1 MTVSAYSNVSEQ
13 QDWSPAV
20 SYVPVVSSPV
30 ILATPSSFVDVE
42 IYSIEKTPPRAPKL
56 LDRPS
61 REPEPE
67 PEPEPEIKVCLF
79 VFLAHI

>member
-1 MTVSAYSNVSEQ
+1 
-13 QDWSPAV
+13 
-20 SYVPVVSSPV
+20 V

-67 PEPEPEIKVCLF
+67 PEIKLKVFIIVYESCVSSPCLKK
-79 VFLAHI
+79 VTHM

>member
-1 MTVSAYSNVSEQ
+1 M
-13 QDWSPAV
+13 
-20 SYVPVVSSPV
+20 

-67 PEPEPEIKVCLF
+67 PEPEIKVCLF

>member
-1 MTVSAYSNVSEQ
+1 M
-13 QDWSPAV
+13 
-20 SYVPVVSSPV
+20 
-30 ILATPSSFVDVE
+30 ILATPPTFVDVE

-67 PEPEPEIKVCLF
+67 PEIKVCIF

>member
-1 MTVSAYSNVSEQ
+1 
-13 QDWSPAV
+13 
-20 SYVPVVSSPV
+20 V

-67 PEPEPEIKVCLF
+67 PEPEIKVCLF